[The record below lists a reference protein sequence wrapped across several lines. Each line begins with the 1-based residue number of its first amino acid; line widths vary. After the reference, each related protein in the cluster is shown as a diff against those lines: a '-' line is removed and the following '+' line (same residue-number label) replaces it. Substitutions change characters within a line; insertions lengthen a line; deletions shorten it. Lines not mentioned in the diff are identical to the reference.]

1 MVTLKYIS
9 VGGWDFS
16 GMVKP
21 GLNKTKLVRILNKQD
36 NCTLHFHI
44 WEREQIL
51 GKQTPMRIYLFLKK
65 VLACL
70 GSIPSP
76 GPGCKDNPGAAS
88 KGREESSK
96 QPPQVPGQSS
106 VRWEGHRE
114 ALPVLGMVTSQGVG
128 G

>member
-21 GLNKTKLVRILNKQD
+21 GLSKTKLVRILNKQD

-51 GKQTPMRIYLFLKK
+51 GKQTPVRIYLFLKK

-76 GPGCKDNPGAAS
+76 VPGCEENPGAAQRPGG
-88 KGREESSK
+88 KL
-96 QPPQVPGQSS
+96 QPPQVPGKSS

-114 ALPVLGMVTSQGVG
+114 ALPVSGTVTSQEVG